1 MDTLAILS
9 PGYPDDLGG
18 VTHHTARLMANWTA
32 AGHRVDVIGDT
43 TVGAEVAVDRLRRGG
58 TDCILL
64 QYVPFLY
71 GRRGVSSYPERFAR
85 ACAARGMRLT
95 IFVHEPWVPPTR
107 IPWIP
112 LGWLQR
118 RQLRRLLRM
127 APKAVTT
134 VPTWQEMLGAH
145 VRLIYVGCTLGPPG
159 RGSSTP
165 APSLGAPVVFSPF
178 AAGLRWDWIAEACRS
193 LDTDPPLIV
202 IGADADTV
210 RAHPTVGKWFREQ
223 WDYRGRL
230 PAPDIMRL
238 LSAAKLVLSPF
249 IDGMTGR
256 RTSAFAA
263 LSAGARVLT
272 SSGHLFDP
280 FFMKSPFHIAAT
292 MEDFVQTAA
301 TLWATADSDSERQ
314 RRIEWH
320 QTHVDPALLDAR
332 LLAMVL
338 E

>member
-1 MDTLAILS
+1 MNTLAILS
-9 PGYPDDLGG
+9 PGYPEKPGG
-18 VTHHTARLMANWTA
+18 VTHHTARLLASWTA

-43 TVGAEVAVDRLRRGG
+43 TVGAEDAIDRLRRGG
-58 TDCILL
+58 TECLLL

-85 ACAARGMRLT
+85 ACAASGIRVT

-112 LGWLQR
+112 LAWLQR

-134 VPTWQEMLGAH
+134 VPAWQEMLGAH
-145 VRLIYVGCTLGPPG
+145 VRLIYVGCTLGPSV
-159 RGSSTP
+159 GSSTGP
-165 APSLGAPVVFSPF
+165 ISLGAPVVFSPF

-193 LDTDPPLIV
+193 LGTDPPLIV
-202 IGADADTV
+202 IGADADSV

-230 PAPDIMRL
+230 PAAEIMHL

-280 FFMKSPFHIAAT
+280 FFTKSPFHIATT
-292 MEDFVQTAA
+292 MEDFVQAA
-301 TLWATADSDSERQ
+301 GTLWATADSGSERQ

-320 QTHVDPALLDAR
+320 QTHVDPAILDAR
-332 LLAMVL
+332 LLEMVL
-338 E
+338 D